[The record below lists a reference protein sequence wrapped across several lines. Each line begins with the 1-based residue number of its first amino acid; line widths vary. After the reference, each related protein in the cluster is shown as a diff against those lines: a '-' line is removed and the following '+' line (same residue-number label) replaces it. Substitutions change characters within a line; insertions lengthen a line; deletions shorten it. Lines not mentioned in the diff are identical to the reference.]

1 MNKTEVFKVE
11 NKDIRS
17 TDIFLV
23 NFEQIQR
30 VGIFIFIESSWF
42 AVKINWLLSL

>member
-30 VGIFIFIESSWF
+30 VGIFIFIESS
-42 AVKINWLLSL
+42 